1 MENLKLDIVL
11 KDTPIEYGL
20 DRESIVEL
28 YDKLGDSSIEVYPI
42 EIQAQYHECSAM
54 GFITVD
60 AADQIDYDYETSGLN
75 KFIAEILDD
84 VDRENPDHIYQFGKL
99 NICLGR

>member
-28 YDKLGDSSIEVYPI
+28 YDKLGESSIEVYPI
-42 EIQAQYHECSAM
+42 EIPAQYHECSAM

-60 AADQIDYDYETSGLN
+60 AADQLDYDYETSLLWKTGSTVI
-75 KFIAEILDD
+75 KM
-84 VDRENPDHIYQFGKL
+84 QT
-99 NICLGR
+99 NIQYLRKSLH

>member
-1 MENLKLDIVL
+1 MENLKLNIVL

-42 EIQAQYHECSAM
+42 EIPAQYHECSAM

-60 AADQIDYDYETSGLN
+60 AADQIDYSGRLRSDDYVRKFRN
-75 KFIAEILDD
+75 KLW
-84 VDRENPDHIYQFGKL
+84 YS
-99 NICLGR
+99 

>member
-42 EIQAQYHECSAM
+42 EIPAQYHECPAM

>member
-28 YDKLGDSSIEVYPI
+28 YDKLGDSSIEVSPI
-42 EIQAQYHECSAM
+42 EIPAQYHVLCNGLHYSRCSRS
-54 GFITVD
+54 D
-60 AADQIDYDYETSGLN
+60 
-75 KFIAEILDD
+75 
-84 VDRENPDHIYQFGKL
+84 
-99 NICLGR
+99 

>member
-28 YDKLGDSSIEVYPI
+28 YDKLGDSSI
-42 EIQAQYHECSAM
+42 
-54 GFITVD
+54 
-60 AADQIDYDYETSGLN
+60 
-75 KFIAEILDD
+75 
-84 VDRENPDHIYQFGKL
+84 
-99 NICLGR
+99 

>member
-42 EIQAQYHECSAM
+42 EIPAQYH
-54 GFITVD
+54 D
-60 AADQIDYDYETSGLN
+60 ALQWASLQSMQQIRLIMIM
-75 KFIAEILDD
+75 KH
-84 VDRENPDHIYQFGKL
+84 PD
-99 NICLGR
+99 

>member
-42 EIQAQYHECSAM
+42 EIPAQYHESILPLIQMICSHTGIRWNLLKSGTAQLHAA
-54 GFITVD
+54 GSLATKGIKQIRVFIPVL
-60 AADQIDYDYETSGLN
+60 S
-75 KFIAEILDD
+75 
-84 VDRENPDHIYQFGKL
+84 V
-99 NICLGR
+99 

>member
-42 EIQAQYHECSAM
+42 EIPAQYHECSAM

-60 AADQIDYDYETSGLN
+60 AADQIDYDYETSG
-75 KFIAEILDD
+75 FF
-84 VDRENPDHIYQFGKL
+84 Y
-99 NICLGR
+99 

>member
-42 EIQAQYHECSAM
+42 EIPAQYTNALQWASLQSM
-54 GFITVD
+54 Q
-60 AADQIDYDYETSGLN
+60 QIRLIMIM
-75 KFIAEILDD
+75 KH
-84 VDRENPDHIYQFGKL
+84 PD
-99 NICLGR
+99 